1 MSLHTVAPS
10 VSVIM
15 ATRGRPE
22 NLVKITSSV
31 LVDATVRHLV
41 IVIDGEDKAS
51 VATLLELQKAY
62 DRLVFAEIPHSG
74 QLKALS
80 VGVDL
85 TDADVVLLLDDD
97 VMPTPSLA
105 AAHARQHMTEPGLVL
120 VGAMPVQLPAG
131 KADLGTLLYARD
143 YLHHCERIA
152 AGEHAVLDQLWLG
165 NVSIRRAHAV
175 AVGLYSPGFTASYH
189 ADRDLGFRLA
199 EAGMIGRYD
208 PTLAAAHLHRRTGAA
223 FLHDARRRG
232 AGLAH
237 LHEKHRWLGP
247 FDPAIFTE
255 DLPVVVRAAVRRI
268 GSTRLAPVVAS
279 ALLGVANAL
288 RITNRG
294 SSRMLLA
301 KLARRIMLVWGTT
314 TGEGAV
320 PAPAATIPA
329 VSQCGP
335 LAGSGVRRDG
345 YDRLAA
351 R

>member
-1 MSLHTVAPS
+1 M
-10 VSVIM
+10 
-15 ATRGRPE
+15 
-22 NLVKITSSV
+22 
-31 LVDATVRHLV
+31 
-41 IVIDGEDKAS
+41 
-51 VATLLELQKAY
+51 
-62 DRLVFAEIPHSG
+62 FAEIPHSG

-279 ALLGVANAL
+279 ALLGVATAL

-301 KLARRIMLVWGTT
+301 KLARRIMLVWGTA
-314 TGEGAV
+314 TGEV
-320 PAPAATIPA
+320 RSRRRRPRSPP
-329 VSQCGP
+329 SQCGP

-345 YDRLAA
+345 LPGRAGRSLSQSGSESRLRVERGPGPGKAA
-351 R
+351 RRRHPEIG